1 FPRPQRLKVQLNFLE
16 SNTDIDVLGTSC
28 REFGASFAL
37 KEKHLPTS
45 HDELKDFSITRCP
58 FIHPTVVF
66 RRRVFDKG
74 YRYPIHTTFT
84 EDMALWFDLL
94 NAGFK
99 FSNIN
104 EVLLDYRLSENT
116 VNRRKGIKK
125 ALSEIKVRFHNMIS
139 LKQVSVWNV
148 TMIFARII
156 FHLMPNF
163 LVKLAYKN
171 AR

>member
-1 FPRPQRLKVQLNFLE
+1 
-16 SNTDIDVLGTSC
+16 
-28 REFGASFAL
+28 
-37 KEKHLPTS
+37 
-45 HDELKDFSITRCP
+45 
-58 FIHPTVVF
+58 
-66 RRRVFDKG
+66 
-74 YRYPIHTTFT
+74 
-84 EDMALWFDLL
+84 MALWFDLL